1 MTADRIREALTAK
14 PFVPFDLRLVD
25 GRSFTI
31 THTDY
36 LAVPPVP
43 RPRDIIVFTPKP
55 DDPGEYRT
63 HWINLGLILELT
75 TPSEAAAAPEKPPA
89 GGDA

>member
-1 MTADRIREALTAK
+1 MTADRIRDALTAK

-31 THTDY
+31 PHTDY

-43 RPRDIIVFTPKP
+43 RPRDILVYTDKP
-55 DDPGEYRT
+55 DDPGEYRA
-63 HWINLGLILELT
+63 HWINMGLVRELT
-75 TPSEAAAAPEKPPA
+75 IPSETAAAPGRQWEGNGA
-89 GGDA
+89 